1 MSPLK
6 LLRELALALLPPHW
20 GMQKAD
26 KKCEGGSEMVVEVVS
41 VDMGRVDDGVE
52 VSTEKVS
59 VGRKFCS
66 CVRRT
71 GKGKMSVG
79 GL

>member
-1 MSPLK
+1 
-6 LLRELALALLPPHW
+6 
-20 GMQKAD
+20 
-26 KKCEGGSEMVVEVVS
+26 MVVEVVS